1 MKNLLKIFL
10 LTVALNVWSQDDTIL
25 DVPRVD
31 ERIELISIAF
41 RLAEAWEYSSKEYP
55 DYVNGIE
62 KHYGQFKD
70 HALIQYIKLIR
81 EEKGIGYDAV
91 MSFAINITEPPKMKP
106 LKPFSDEVPDPR
118 WGPEASHQF
127 LSLLNAFYLDT
138 NSDLFFKQQADIY
151 QVATGRFEKIHN
163 DINLDWYSQFY
174 GESPKGEFKTVIAV
188 GIGDKG
194 YGPKTTLANGDEVIY
209 AVIGVA
215 QLDSNGR
222 PVFDKDYFF
231 PTLLHEFNHSFV
243 NHLIAQ
249 HEEALAKSGQLLYAQ
264 LEKTMNEQGYYSW
277 ETMYAEALV
286 RASVVKYMMDN
297 DFEEQLIQKEINE
310 QVEAGFVWTDALVK
324 ALVRFDS
331 EREKYPR
338 LNDFM
343 PELADFLNR
352 VAQDSKPIK
361 PGVNTSK

>member
-1 MKNLLKIFL
+1 MKTLFITLL
-10 LTVALNVWSQDDTIL
+10 LTFALNVRSQQATIL
-25 DVPRVD
+25 NEPTVD

-55 DYVNGIE
+55 DYINDIE
-62 KHYGQFKD
+62 KHFGKFKN
-70 HALIQYIKLIR
+70 HELIKYIKLIR

-91 MSFAINITEPPKMKP
+91 MSFAINITEPPMMKP

-118 WGPEASHQF
+118 WGSEVSHQF

-163 DINLDWYSQFY
+163 DINLDWYTQFY
-174 GESPKGEFKTVIAV
+174 GESPKGEFKTVIAM

-194 YGPKTTLANGDEVIY
+194 YGPKTTLPNGDEVIY
-209 AVIGVA
+209 AVIGVS
-215 QLDSNGR
+215 QLDSNGQ

-231 PTLLHEFNHSFV
+231 PTSLHEFNHSFV

-249 HEEALAKSGQLLYAQ
+249 NAEAFSDSGQILYSH
-264 LEKTMNEQGYYSW
+264 LEKTMNEQGYYGWKS
-277 ETMYAEALV
+277 MYAEALV

-297 DFEEQLIQKEINE
+297 DFDEHLIEREINE
-310 QVEAGFVWTDALVK
+310 QVESGFAWTDDLVK
-324 ALVRFDS
+324 ALMRFDS

-338 LNDFM
+338 LKDFM
-343 PELADFLNR
+343 PEVVTFFNGLAK
-352 VAQDSKPIK
+352 DSKQIK
-361 PGVNTSK
+361 